1 MVLAASKETY
11 SQRRR
16 LPMETFR
23 VFVEAEA
30 VQEPRPA
37 QGATWIQRCKRG
49 DLEKRPVTN
58 SFVQTGA
65 LIAGRDVHMNAVSLW
80 TDLLSDPLCPC
91 VKRITKAVKH
101 GKTVQLNMELI
112 YPQMYINGNKN

>member
-65 LIAGRDVHMNAVSLW
+65 LIAGRDVHMNA
-80 TDLLSDPLCPC
+80 
-91 VKRITKAVKH
+91 AVYGQICFPTH
-101 GKTVQLNMELI
+101 FAHV
-112 YPQMYINGNKN
+112 

>member
-1 MVLAASKETY
+1 MFFCFSSEFQAVNCMTTGLQRLLVLAASKETY

-58 SFVQTGA
+58 SFVQTG
-65 LIAGRDVHMNAVSLW
+65 SL
-80 TDLLSDPLCPC
+80 P
-91 VKRITKAVKH
+91 
-101 GKTVQLNMELI
+101 
-112 YPQMYINGNKN
+112 KNL